1 MRLKE
6 RKRGWPLMQ
15 KWHRG
20 LWRAWDELTSGER
33 RIYESEYEAAQ
44 TTKRLSALRGG
55 KKGKRA

>member
-1 MRLKE
+1 
-6 RKRGWPLMQ
+6 MQ

-20 LWRAWDELTSGER
+20 LWRAWDGLTARER